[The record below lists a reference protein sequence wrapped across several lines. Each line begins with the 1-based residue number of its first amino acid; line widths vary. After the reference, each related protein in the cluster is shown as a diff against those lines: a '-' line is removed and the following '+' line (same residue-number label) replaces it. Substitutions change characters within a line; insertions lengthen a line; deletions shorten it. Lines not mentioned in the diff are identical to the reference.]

1 MPSAWVFFVP
11 LRAPRLC
18 ANPINKL
25 DLAALA
31 VKRRGMTDATPT
43 LMPKPWISG
52 IAPYV
57 PGKSAG
63 ADGRPLIKL
72 SANEN
77 PLGTGDKAR
86 AAFAAVQ
93 AAPDALSRYPDPG
106 SVALRAAIA
115 AKYGLDPDRVICGNG
130 SDELLHLAA
139 GAYAGAGDEIL
150 YVRYGFAVY
159 EIAARRVGAVPVEAD
174 DRDFATDVDALLAA
188 VTDKT
193 RVVYLAN
200 PNNPTG
206 TLATRDEVAR
216 IHAGLPRDALFVID
230 QAYAEYL
237 TPDQDDGGLDLART
251 QPNVF
256 VTRTFS
262 KIHGLAAERIGW
274 GYASSD
280 VIAALHRIRLPFNV
294 TRAGQA
300 AAVAALGD
308 DDFVNRSRE
317 HNARWRAWLA
327 QELESLGNH
336 GVRVI
341 PSATNFLLVLFEGQV
356 SAETVYHR
364 LMDAGYIVRW
374 LPGQGI
380 PQALRMTIGTED
392 ETRGLAAAIRAA
404 LAG

>member
-1 MPSAWVFFVP
+1 MV
-11 LRAPRLC
+11 RAGLSGRTHPV
-18 ANPINKL
+18 NVL
-25 DLAALA
+25 DSRSTA
-31 VKRRGMTDATPT
+31 VKRRGMTDSSTT
-43 LMPKPWISG
+43 LTPKPWISG

-77 PLGTGDKAR
+77 PLGTGEKAR
-86 AAFAAVQ
+86 AAFAAAQ
-93 AAPDALSRYPDPG
+93 SAPDALSRYPDPG
-106 SVALRAAIA
+106 SAVLRATIA
-115 AKYGLDPDRVICGNG
+115 AKFGLDPDRIICGNG

-139 GAYAGAGDEIL
+139 GTYAGAGDEIL

-174 DRDFATDVDALLAA
+174 DKDYATDVDALLAA

-206 TLATRDEVAR
+206 TLASRDEVAR
-216 IHAGLPRDALFVID
+216 LYAGLPKNVLFVID
-230 QAYAEYL
+230 QAYSEYL
-237 TPDQDDGGLDLART
+237 SDAEDDGGLELAKT

-256 VTRTFS
+256 ITRTFS

-274 GYASSD
+274 GYAAAE
-280 VIAALHRIRLPFNV
+280 VISALHRIRLPFNV

-308 DDFVNRSRE
+308 EDFVTHSRE
-317 HNARWRAWLA
+317 HNAEWRAWLA
-327 QELESLGNH
+327 GELESLGNH
-336 GVRVI
+336 GLRIV
-341 PSATNFLLVLFEGQV
+341 PSACNFLLVLF
-356 SAETVYHR
+356 
-364 LMDAGYIVRW
+364 
-374 LPGQGI
+374 
-380 PQALRMTIGTED
+380 
-392 ETRGLAAAIRAA
+392 
-404 LAG
+404 

>member
-1 MPSAWVFFVP
+1 
-11 LRAPRLC
+11 
-18 ANPINKL
+18 
-25 DLAALA
+25 
-31 VKRRGMTDATPT
+31 MTDATPILT
-43 LMPKPWISG
+43 PKPWISG

-77 PLGTGDKAR
+77 PLGTGQKAR
-86 AAFAAVQ
+86 AAFAAAQ

-106 SVALRAAIA
+106 SVELRAAIA

-139 GAYAGAGDEIL
+139 GTYAGAGDEIL

-188 VTDKT
+188 VTTRT

-216 IHAGLPRDALFVID
+216 LYAGLPKDVLFVID

-237 TPDQDDGGLDLART
+237 TPDEDDGGLELAKT

-280 VIAALHRIRLPFNV
+280 VISALHRIRLPFNV

-308 DDFVNRSRE
+308 DEFVSHSRE
-317 HNARWRAWLA
+317 HNAKWRAWLA
-327 QELESLGNH
+327 AELENLGNH
-336 GVRVI
+336 GVRVV
-341 PSATNFLLVLFEGQV
+341 PSATNFLLVLFEGDV
-356 SAETVYHR
+356 SAETVYNR

>member
-1 MPSAWVFFVP
+1 
-11 LRAPRLC
+11 
-18 ANPINKL
+18 
-25 DLAALA
+25 
-31 VKRRGMTDATPT
+31 MTDATQT
-43 LMPKPWISG
+43 LQPKPWISG

-86 AAFAAVQ
+86 AAFRETLAA
-93 AAPDALSRYPDPG
+93 ADALSRYPDPG
-106 SVALRAAIA
+106 SVMLREAIA
-115 AKYGLDPDRVICGNG
+115 AKFGLDPARIICGNG

-139 GAYAGAGDEIL
+139 GSYAGAGDEIL

-174 DRDFATDVDALLAA
+174 DSDYATDVDALLAA
-188 VTDKT
+188 VTDRT

-216 IHAGLPRDALFVID
+216 LHAGLPKDVLFVID

-237 TPDQDDGGLDLART
+237 SDEEDDGGLELAKSA
-251 QPNVF
+251 PNVF

-280 VIAALHRIRLPFNV
+280 VISALHRIRLPFNV

-300 AAVAALGD
+300 AAVAAVGD
-308 DDFVNRSRE
+308 DEFVARSRA
-317 HNARWRAWLA
+317 HNAKWRAWLA
-327 QELESLGNH
+327 AELEALGNH
-336 GVRVI
+336 GVRVV
-341 PSATNFLLVLFEGQV
+341 PSATNFLLVLFEGDV
-356 SAETVYHR
+356 TAEMMNQR
-364 LMDAGYIVRW
+364 LMEAGYIVRW
-374 LPGQGI
+374 LPGQGL
-380 PQALRMTIGTED
+380 PHALRMTIGTED

-404 LAG
+404 LQG